1 MRATRLRL
9 ALTGFL
15 AVAAAILPVAPAL
28 SRPTEAAAGPAS
40 VLLEGRGFGHGRG
53 MSQYG
58 AQSAAADH
66 GRTYRQIL
74 AFYYP
79 GLEIGTAGGAIR
91 VLISSDTG
99 DDVVVRQAAGLT
111 VRKVSNGTSWQLGNA
126 APRATKWKLTAAQG
140 GSATR
145 VSYFTARWH
154 SYKVIPGEAEFRGGT
169 RALALITPAG
179 TGRYQ
184 GSLRSVR
191 SPRGDRDT
199 VNVVSLEAY
208 LRGVVPREVPALWDP
223 DAVRAQ
229 AVAARTYADH
239 ARDHPKAY
247 YDICSS
253 TSCQVYGGV
262 GDSHPASDA
271 AIRATARQV
280 LQSGGVSAFTEFSS
294 SNGGWTVAGSVP
306 YLVAKQD
313 RWDPVNRWTYRLP
326 ATKIEAAYPAI
337 GDFRRLRVLARDG
350 HGAWNGRVIRL
361 RVVGSSGSVTRTGE
375 DFRSTF
381 ALRSTWWRQ
390 S

>member
-1 MRATRLRL
+1 MHATRLRL
-9 ALTGFL
+9 AVTGFL
-15 AVAAAILPVAPAL
+15 VVAAAVLPVAPAV
-28 SRPTEAAAGPAS
+28 SRPAEAAAGPAS

-58 AQSAAADH
+58 AQSAASDH

-79 GLEIGTAGGAIR
+79 GLEIGAARGTIR

-99 DDVVVRQAAGLT
+99 DDVVVRQAASLT
-111 VRKVSNGTSWQLGNA
+111 VRQVSNGTTWQLGNA
-126 APRATKWKLTAAQG
+126 VPRATRWRLAAARG
-140 GSATR
+140 NAATR
-145 VSYFTARWH
+145 VSYFTNRWH
-154 SYKVIPGEAEFRGGT
+154 SHRVVSGQAEFRGS
-169 RALALITPAG
+169 RPLALVTPAG

-184 GSLRSVR
+184 GSLRSVT
-191 SPRGDRDT
+191 SPEGDRDT
-199 VNVVSLEAY
+199 VNVVSLEDY

-229 AVAARTYADH
+229 AVAARTYADY

-262 GDSHPASDA
+262 GDSESESDA
-271 AIRATARQV
+271 AIRATAHQV
-280 LQSGGVSAFTEFSS
+280 LLSGGASAFTEFSS
-294 SNGGWTVAGSVP
+294 SNGGWTVAGSLP
-306 YLVAKQD
+306 YVVAKQD
-313 RWDPVNRWTYRLP
+313 AWDPVIGWDYTLP
-326 ATKIEAAYPAI
+326 ATRIEAAYPVI
-337 GDFRRLRVLARDG
+337 GDFQRLRVLKRDG
-350 HGAWNGRVIRL
+350 NGAWNGRVTRL

-375 DFRSTF
+375 KFRITF

-390 S
+390 R